1 MVEQV
6 NKQNAWYTAFKNFVN
21 SINYDIDC
29 AFPVKVVKYNKSQ
42 HLADIQPLNNF
53 SDGSNKAQLLDVPV
67 NACCYEFDEW
77 LASVKADFAK
87 VDAYADDKGI
97 PIASSFVSKIPK
109 PLMNVGATVVAVVL
123 DHDTDD
129 WDGTAKPYTPATK
142 RQHDINDSVIMGV
155 I

>member
-29 AFPVKVVKYNKSQ
+29 AFLAKVVKYDKSK
-42 HLADIQPLNNF
+42 HIADIQPLNNF

-67 NACCYEFDEW
+67 SACCYEFDEW
-77 LASVKADFAK
+77 LASANIDFT
-87 VDAYADDKGI
+87 
-97 PIASSFVSKIPK
+97 SKIPQ
-109 PLMNVGATVVAVVL
+109 PLMHDGATVVAIVM

-129 WDGTAKPYTPATK
+129 WDGTAKLYTPATK
-142 RQHDINDSVIMGV
+142 RQHDINDSVIVGV